1 MTDTET
7 RLRDYLHAQA
17 ATVSDNAAGPGLEAP
32 ERRRHWPVLAAAAAI
47 VVVVVLAASL
57 LTRSSGDQPDPARR
71 PAPPVSGAAPQVP
84 YTVYEENALH
94 DGKQKVRIPKGVDGY
109 FFGRAGGGWLGS
121 LMPKPGQFQPGILLP
136 TGTFRTLGPD
146 RSGSQVLSPNHKQV
160 AMYHYLS
167 NTRGQVIV
175 VDIQSGKQVAQLPAA
190 PGQPDLLGWN
200 QDGLWVD
207 RGRAGMIVWQPAS
220 GQQRPVS
227 IAGFDGSAAIPP
239 AAGTVVVSAKV
250 DGKRCLKAGALRD
263 DGFKVLRE
271 YCDDGP
277 EHLYPVL
284 SPDGRTMIQSV
295 RKEAIDINTG
305 QVTKLN
311 LKDRMVD
318 TLPLP
323 LFENGTQLLTLTE
336 TIGSGQGE
344 TTGPIHN
351 QVFRCDVTSG
361 ECKLLVKQA
370 DGWTIHE
377 P

>member
-7 RLRDYLHAQA
+7 RLRDYLHTQA
-17 ATVSDNAAGPGLEAP
+17 ATVPDNAQGPGLEPP
-32 ERRRHWPVLAAAAAI
+32 ERRRNWPVLAAAAAI

-57 LTRSSGDQPDPARR
+57 LTRGDRPDPARR

-94 DGKQKVRIPKGVDGY
+94 DGKQKVRIPKGIDGF
-109 FFGRAGGGWLGS
+109 FFGRAGGGWLGQQMS
-121 LMPKPGQFQPGILLP
+121 VPGQFRPGILLP
-136 TGTFRTLGPD
+136 NSTFRTLGPD
-146 RSGSQVLSPNHKQV
+146 RSGYQVLSPDRKQV

-175 VDIQSGKQVAQLPAA
+175 VDIQSGKQVAKLPAA
-190 PGQPDLLGWN
+190 AGQPALLGWN
-200 QDGLWVD
+200 QDGLWMD
-207 RGRAGMIVWQPAS
+207 RGKAGLVVWQPAS

-227 IAGFDGSAAIPP
+227 IAGFDGSAAIPA
-239 AAGTVVVSAKV
+239 AAGTIVVSTKA

-263 DGFKVLRE
+263 DGFKVLRD
-271 YCDDGP
+271 YCDEGP

-284 SPDGRTMIQSV
+284 SPDGRTMIHSV
-295 RKEAIDINTG
+295 RAEAIDINTG
-305 QVTKLN
+305 QVTKLK
-311 LKDRMVD
+311 LQDRMTD

-323 LFENGTQLLTLTE
+323 VFENGTQLLTLTE
-336 TIGSGQGE
+336 TVAAGGAV
-344 TTGPIHN
+344 HN
-351 QVFRCDVTSG
+351 QLFRCDVTSG
-361 ECKLLVKQA
+361 ECKLLVKNA